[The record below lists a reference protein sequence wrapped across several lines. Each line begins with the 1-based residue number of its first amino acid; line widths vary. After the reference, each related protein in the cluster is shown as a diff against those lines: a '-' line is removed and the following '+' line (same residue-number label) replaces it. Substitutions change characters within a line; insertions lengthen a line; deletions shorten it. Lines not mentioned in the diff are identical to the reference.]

1 MTKRDPRE
9 ARVSRESR
17 LLLLTIVVCVV
28 VLLVLARLRFPERPV
43 VTALPLER
51 LAAQASYD
59 ALAADIE
66 RVQALIAPN
75 LVVLRVAPPL
85 ESAPRNIRDVLASP
99 DRSSGLRH
107 VAALR
112 IGGGTAFASL
122 DPGVRIDGIVG
133 GATEE
138 GAGATVVATD
148 PVRRIARIRVPETA
162 TRQLPQLDLPALR
175 APVYVV
181 AAEGTQ
187 AGVTLRPVFLGR
199 GDLFAT
205 ARWTQPLL
213 PLGGVSVTPGAL
225 LFSLAGE
232 FIGTVVVEEGAT
244 AIAGAHDVLETVG
257 SLASAPRPAPSALGI
272 AVQPLTPALATA
284 LSVHRGVVVSEVDP
298 AGSAA
303 GILEPADVI
312 TTLEG
317 RPTEEPDDLLIQLAS
332 RPSGG
337 SVSVSIARKGAVRTV
352 ALPLAATR
360 PEGAEGGSV
369 AFAREGGAGTHVVE
383 GTEVAGTGLLP
394 GDTVTHAGDIA
405 NPSPAQLRRMLA
417 GVAPGGFAILT
428 IRRDGRQRVLAVR
441 TPDPDSAVRR

>member
-1 MTKRDPRE
+1 
-9 ARVSRESR
+9 
-17 LLLLTIVVCVV
+17 
-28 VLLVLARLRFPERPV
+28 
-43 VTALPLER
+43 
-51 LAAQASYD
+51 
-59 ALAADIE
+59 
-66 RVQALIAPN
+66 
-75 LVVLRVAPPL
+75 
-85 ESAPRNIRDVLASP
+85 
-99 DRSSGLRH
+99 
-107 VAALR
+107 
-112 IGGGTAFASL
+112 
-122 DPGVRIDGIVG
+122 
-133 GATEE
+133 
-138 GAGATVVATD
+138 
-148 PVRRIARIRVPETA
+148 
-162 TRQLPQLDLPALR
+162 
-175 APVYVV
+175 
-181 AAEGTQ
+181 
-187 AGVTLRPVFLGR
+187 
-199 GDLFAT
+199 
-205 ARWTQPLL
+205 
-213 PLGGVSVTPGAL
+213 
-225 LFSLAGE
+225 
-232 FIGTVVVEEGAT
+232 
-244 AIAGAHDVLETVG
+244 VG